1 MNNTVDQEFQYPP
14 ELQDVPTEYN
24 MSHITFEDVNGILSL
39 VEIAL
44 ERGSIKGQE
53 LTVLNQIRND
63 CLLELQDFQAWQQKR
78 QQIMAIERQLLERKA
93 IEDRQKEMEG
103 VKATADAKVQ
113 SAQEA
118 SRILQNRVT
127 ELENQI
133 KARNIEPVEPTEKL
147 DPVEFLASQ
156 GSTSKAFDNARAR
169 NPVPITNTNQPHG
182 VPLTMRNGARS
193 ESQVMQD
200 ELEPIP
206 QSETTQRFPHPNPKP
221 EFTVTHPAESLDS
234 MNEQMEAAWEQINQE
249 DRHGDA
255 EEVDT
260 LSPVE
265 PTQKDLFFDEGY
277 EDFEPTPHSTPLGH
291 GEPLFTIQMGQ
302 DGNVPLGQQVSDDD
316 VKMNTT
322 EYDESDDLEAAKR
335 TEDDDFEPIQ
345 GDGEVEVEVT
355 EDPESIEDV
364 QKMKDAVEDEYD
376 EIVIPNSMELQKMTK
391 GKIAEV
397 AGSLGFEVSES
408 QTKDSMIRDFEEE
421 AWNLIQ
427 QAEKDEEATVSQ
439 DENIIR
445 DGGYFAEDEDKDT

>member
-169 NPVPITNTNQPHG
+169 NPVPITNTNQPS

-206 QSETTQRFPHPNPKP
+206 QSETTQRFPHPNPNP

-345 GDGEVEVEVT
+345 GDGEVELEVS